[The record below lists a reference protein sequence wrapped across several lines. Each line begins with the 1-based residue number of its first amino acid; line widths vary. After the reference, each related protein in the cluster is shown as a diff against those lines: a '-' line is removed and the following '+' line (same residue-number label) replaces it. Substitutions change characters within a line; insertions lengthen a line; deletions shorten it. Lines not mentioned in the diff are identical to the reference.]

1 MSEVDTSFFDRVQDT
16 FDIGD
21 RMGTTDYIDFLSPD
35 EVPKNIMKGV
45 DCYGRKFLT
54 LKVGGYDLD
63 NMKFFRTGQV
73 FFERYTDAPYI
84 TSGQFGDS
92 MFIWTTGGTRPE
104 QYQLINDL
112 VDGKL
117 VEIKE
122 EHKFNSGKFPGI
134 IASMDYWDNHFAK
147 VIQKNFLIA
156 RYNPKYTI
164 CNNVLNRQ
172 FDEFLNNCNSND
184 S

>member
-1 MSEVDTSFFDRVQDT
+1 MNQVNTSFFNRVHDV

-21 RMGTTDYIDFLSPD
+21 RMGTTDYIDFLTLE

-63 NMKFFRTGQV
+63 NNRFFKTAQV
-73 FFERYTDAPYI
+73 FFERYNDAPYLA
-84 TSGQFGDS
+84 GAQFGGN

-104 QYQLINDL
+104 QYRLINNL

-117 VEIKE
+117 VELKE
-122 EHKFNSGKFPGI
+122 EYRFNSGKFRGI
-134 IASMDYWDNHFAK
+134 LASMDYWENHFAK
-147 VIQKNFLIA
+147 VIQKNYLIA

-164 CNNVLNRQ
+164 CKNVLNRQ
-172 FDEFLNNCNSND
+172 YDEYFRDCNLNEN
-184 S
+184 